1 MTWHD
6 QLLATTKDNVDRW
19 LDGAATWITSMISR
33 LSKRPVVMLME
44 GPNGELL
51 LSPDVQPTDAA
62 VAAEQSDN
70 TPRPGFDPGTTL
82 KDRDVEVV
90 LRSEQFLYRCIDV
103 PAGAADFLGGIIRSQ
118 LERLMPWNYAE
129 MAYGWSTPTPSADGR
144 LNVTVAGTSH
154 ERITPL
160 LRAVADAGVR
170 STRLFV
176 LPPEPGANPIP
187 LLAETGSSTVT
198 KERIRRALSWTFIAS
213 VVSCLLMAVLWIAVG
228 LPLRDEQTYL
238 LQEIKQLRAANG
250 HWGPLDARSE
260 SAALTRRNLAPYAVL
275 VLEEL
280 AKLLPDRTYIK
291 ELRIEGD
298 KLYISGYSDDAV
310 SLIGLLEKSRH
321 FSKVTFFAPTTKL
334 ANGLTGESFHIEAF
348 IRTPWLARTP

>member
-1 MTWHD
+1 MTWHH
-6 QLLATTKDNVDRW
+6 QLLATTKHNIERW
-19 LDGAATWITSMISR
+19 LDGAATWVTLMISR

-51 LSPDVQPTDAA
+51 LSPDVQPADTA
-62 VAAEQSDN
+62 VATEQSDD
-70 TPRPGFDPGTTL
+70 TRSPGFDPATTL

-90 LRSEQFLYRCIDV
+90 LRSEQFLYRCVDV
-103 PAGAADFLGGIIRSQ
+103 PAGAADFLAGIIRSQ
-118 LERLMPWNYAE
+118 LERLMPWNYSE
-129 MAYGWSTPTPSADGR
+129 MAYGWSTPTPAADGR

-160 LRAVADAGVR
+160 LRAVAEAGVR

-187 LLAETGSSTVT
+187 LLTETGSSTVT
-198 KERIRRALSWTFIAS
+198 KERVRRALSWTFIAS
-213 VVSCLLMAVLWIAVG
+213 VVSCLLMAGLWVAIG
-228 LPLRDEQTYL
+228 LPLRDEQAHL
-238 LQEIKQLRAANG
+238 LQEIKQHRVANG
-250 HWGPLDARSE
+250 HLGPLDARSE
-260 SAALTRRNLAPYAVL
+260 SAAMARRDQTPYAVL

-280 AKLLPDRTYIK
+280 AKLLPDQTYIK

-298 KLYISGYSDDAV
+298 KLHISGHSDDSV

-321 FSKVTFFAPTTKL
+321 FSKATFFAPTTKL
-334 ANGLTGESFHIEAF
+334 ANGLTGESFHIEAI